1 MQICVHIYGHWPLS
15 YFIFHD
21 VSFKHRTNVRH
32 WNLSFLEGRRLDAT
46 RDEPGHDWLG
56 LRKPRRWPKRILTSF
71 PGVPHRNFFL
81 QSGYSEQ
88 ANQRDTR
95 QTITKQRR
103 CLSDGPNVTD
113 LRAAVC
119 EGQAWHAAEQRGPR
133 ADAQSRLGN
142 WLVAPLLSRH
152 SLHETLA
159 SLVSGSGG
167 SWPTFTPLFLS
178 VSIKTYEFVYFPSY
192 ISEWWGHLS

>member
-1 MQICVHIYGHWPLS
+1 MTEADI
-15 YFIFHD
+15 
-21 VSFKHRTNVRH
+21 
-32 WNLSFLEGRRLDAT
+32 NLIS
-46 RDEPGHDWLG
+46 
-56 LRKPRRWPKRILTSF
+56 
-71 PGVPHRNFFL
+71 GVPHRNFFL

-142 WLVAPLLSRH
+142 WLVAPDTSPLCSAATLYMKHSPASSAAAVAAGLLSPLSSCLSPSKRM
-152 SLHETLA
+152 SLFI
-159 SLVSGSGG
+159 SPRIYQSGG
-167 SWPTFTPLFLS
+167 AIFLNDVCPLSSFIHKPSTLFGRILTLLSWPFSSPST
-178 VSIKTYEFVYFPSY
+178 SI
-192 ISEWWGHLS
+192 I